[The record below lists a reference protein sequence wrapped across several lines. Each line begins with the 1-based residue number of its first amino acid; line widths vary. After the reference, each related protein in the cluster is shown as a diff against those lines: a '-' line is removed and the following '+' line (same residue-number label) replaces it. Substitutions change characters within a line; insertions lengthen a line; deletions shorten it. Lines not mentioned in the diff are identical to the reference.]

1 MHALLY
7 CKYVNY
13 VMNMGRIVEIER
25 DSRPVN
31 IRVGFLPTEETTV
44 YIKWAIYKKK
54 HKFLWKTWYTFDYD
68 LTVPYIEGKESLL
81 SAAERESNIKL
92 RLAAREVR
100 HDIYQRI
107 LNKKIELN

>member
-1 MHALLY
+1 MS
-7 CKYVNY
+7 
-13 VMNMGRIVEIER
+13 RIVEIER

-31 IRVGFLPTEETTV
+31 IKVGLTQVEEITV

-68 LTVPYIEGKESLL
+68 LTIPYISEKPLF
-81 SAAERESNIKL
+81 ATERESNIKL
-92 RLAAREVR
+92 ELASIEVK

-107 LNKKIELN
+107 LNKRMELK

>member
-1 MHALLY
+1 MS
-7 CKYVNY
+7 
-13 VMNMGRIVEIER
+13 RIVEIER

-31 IRVGFLPTEETTV
+31 IKVGFSPTEETTV

-68 LTVPYIEGKESLL
+68 LTVPYISERQL
-81 SAAERESNIKL
+81 SASERKSNIKL
-92 RLAAREVR
+92 KLVSIELR

-107 LNKKIELN
+107 LNKKMELNTKY

>member
-1 MHALLY
+1 
-7 CKYVNY
+7 
-13 VMNMGRIVEIER
+13 MNMGRIVEIER

-31 IRVGFLPTEETTV
+31 IRVGYLPTEDTTV

-68 LTVPYIEGKESLL
+68 LTVPYIPEKSL

-92 RLAAREVR
+92 ELASKEVIY
-100 HDIYQRI
+100 DIHQRI
-107 LNKKIELN
+107 LNKKFEL

>member
-13 VMNMGRIVEIER
+13 VMNMSRIVEIER

-31 IRVGFLPTEETTV
+31 IRVGYLPTEDTTV
-44 YIKWAIYKKK
+44 HIKWAIYKKK

-68 LTVPYIEGKESLL
+68 LTVPYISEKSL

-92 RLAAREVR
+92 ELASIEVR
-100 HDIYQRI
+100 HSIYQRI
-107 LNKKIELN
+107 LSKKMQLN

>member
-1 MHALLY
+1 
-7 CKYVNY
+7 
-13 VMNMGRIVEIER
+13 MNMSRIVEIER

-31 IRVGFLPTEETTV
+31 IKVGLTSAEEITV

-68 LTVPYIEGKESLL
+68 LTVPYISERPL

-92 RLAAREVR
+92 NLASIEVR

-107 LNKKIELN
+107 LGKKMELK

>member
-1 MHALLY
+1 MKSLY
-7 CKYVNY
+7 TLYY
-13 VMNMGRIVEIER
+13 IMNMSRIVEIER

-31 IRVGFLPTEETTV
+31 IKVGFPPSEETTV

-68 LTVPYIEGKESLL
+68 LTVPYISERPL

-92 RLAAREVR
+92 NLASIEVR
-100 HDIYQRI
+100 HSIYQRI
-107 LNKKIELN
+107 LSKKMQLN